1 MNEKKKKY
9 VVNFLTALSSDHLQG
24 GDGMIHPKTIPYNQ
38 TRDHSTGG
46 SHHSSDRGS
55 NSTSGEA
62 MSWALTDVWWLF
74 DESSQKSLF
83 TVGFFF

>member
-1 MNEKKKKY
+1 MVGKTTLICFTLFLFKKKKKY
-9 VVNFLTALSSDHLQG
+9 RYIFPAALSSDHLQG
-24 GDGMIHPKTIPYNQ
+24 GEGMIHPKAIPYNQ

-62 MSWALTDVWWLF
+62 NN
-74 DESSQKSLF
+74 
-83 TVGFFF
+83 